1 MIKDK
6 KTWLL
11 TGVFRSFGEALAQAA
26 DQLHGQ
32 IDTPIL
38 DRFVANG
45 QKVLREEGAKERLGR
60 AGQPDEIVNV
70 ILFVSVAESSFM
82 TGAEGRYTAR

>member
-1 MIKDK
+1 MTKDK
-6 KTWLL
+6 KTWLIA
-11 TGVFRSFGEALAQAA
+11 GVFRSFREALAQAT

-45 QKVLREEGAKERLGR
+45 QKVLRAF
-60 AGQPDEIVNV
+60 
-70 ILFVSVAESSFM
+70 LFINHFS
-82 TGAEGRYTAR
+82 

>member
-1 MIKDK
+1 MSKGK

-26 DQLHGQ
+26 DQLYGQ

-38 DRFVANG
+38 NRFMASG
-45 QKVLREEGAKERLGR
+45 QKVLRTF
-60 AGQPDEIVNV
+60 
-70 ILFVSVAESSFM
+70 LFTNHFS
-82 TGAEGRYTAR
+82 